1 MLGSETL
8 PSAVVA
14 KVTGKAKRKPG
25 ERYGYVTYQGEYSY
39 AGVTYPINSAK
50 SGCYTLILQ
59 RLIEQLGAMMAIYG
73 RVLFVRLDLHH
84 ALPEPTSNRM
94 SAFIKSA
101 RAFTQRRYQTPHMG
115 FLWVREQESA
125 KSQHYH
131 MVLMLDGDKVR
142 HPATLL
148 GELGGSWGRMGGTV
162 SIPKN
167 PFIFIDKPELVADA
181 VYRGSYLAK
190 ARGKGYRPDGA
201 RDFGAS
207 RLPRTIVSCL

>member
-1 MLGSETL
+1 MLDCEGI

-14 KVTGKAKRKPG
+14 RLTGEVKRKNG
-25 ERYGYVTYQGEYSY
+25 QRYGYVTHQASYSY
-39 AGVTYPINSAK
+39 AGIAYPINSNV

-59 RLIEQLGAMMAIYG
+59 RLVEQIKAIKAIYG

-84 ALPEPTSNRM
+84 PESEPTSKRM
-94 SAFIKSA
+94 SSFIKSL
-101 RAFTQRRYQTPHMG
+101 RAFCQRNYQTPHMG
-115 FLWVREQESA
+115 FLWVREQEKA

-142 HPATLL
+142 HSAKLLKSL
-148 GELGGSWGRMGGTV
+148 GEIWERMNGTI

-190 ARGKGYRPDGA
+190 ARGKGYRPNGT
-201 RDFGAS
+201 RDFGSS
-207 RLPRTIVSCL
+207 RIKSE